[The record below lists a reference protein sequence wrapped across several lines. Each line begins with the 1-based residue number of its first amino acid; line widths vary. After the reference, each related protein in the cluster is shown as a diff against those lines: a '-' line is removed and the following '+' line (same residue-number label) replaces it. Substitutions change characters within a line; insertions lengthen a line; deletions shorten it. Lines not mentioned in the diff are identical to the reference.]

1 MNGILLIDKEKGV
14 TSRDIVNEIGNF
26 FKTKK
31 VGHTGTLDPI
41 ATGVLVVCVGNCTKL
56 VEILT
61 SNDKEYI
68 ATIKLGVKTD
78 TGDITGNII
87 ERKDYNFATDNLD
100 KVLKSFVGENTQ
112 TVPIYSAVKV
122 NGKKLYQYARN
133 NEEVELP
140 KRKVIIKSIDLLDF
154 KDDEITF
161 KTTVS
166 KGTYI
171 RSLIEDICAKLNT
184 VGTMKDLRR
193 TRQGIYDIDD
203 CNTLEEVKNGI
214 YKIITKEE
222 VLADFETYTLN
233 EEEVIKIKNGAL
245 IPKKFKNDYCV
256 FKYNDKVIAIYKT
269 YHKDNS
275 LAKPFKMFIEN
286 IKN

>member
-1 MNGILLIDKEKGV
+1 MDGILLIDKEKGI
-14 TSRDIVNEIGNF
+14 TSRDVVNDISHIFN
-26 FKTKK
+26 TKK

-41 ATGVLVVCVGNCTKL
+41 ATGVLVVCVGNATKL

-61 SNDKEYI
+61 SEDKEYI
-68 ATIKLGVKTD
+68 ATIKLGIKTD
-78 TGDITGNII
+78 TGDITGNVV
-87 ERKDYNFATDNLD
+87 ERKDYSFTSEDLER
-100 KVLKSFVGENTQ
+100 VLESFIGEITQ

-122 NGKKLYQYARN
+122 KGKKLYQYARN

-140 KRKVIIKSIDLLDF
+140 KRNVFIKSIELLKF
-154 KDDEITF
+154 EEDEITF

-171 RSLIEDICAKLNT
+171 RSLIEDICAKLDT

-193 TRQGIYDIDD
+193 TRQGKYNIDK
-203 CNTLEEVKNGI
+203 CNTIKEVEKSN

-222 VLADFETYTLN
+222 VLADFETYNLN
-233 EEEVIKIKNGAL
+233 DEEFLKIKNGAL

-256 FKYNDKVIAIYKT
+256 FKYNDKVIAIYQT
-269 YHKDNS
+269 YHKDNL
-275 LAKPFKMFIEN
+275 LAKPFKMFI
-286 IKN
+286 